1 MEFDKPRPPRGSE
14 PTPEEFL
21 PSLIPWIHGSRW
33 HMEETGTITLAASHQ
48 GGHIV
53 IEVSDDGRGLNRD
66 KILAKAYEDNV
77 AEVEP
82 RRRAHWGR
90 RIAIA
95 AAVAVM
101 MDGTPHH
108 IISIEPAASG
118 AWVQSGRLAH
128 HGSHLAR

>member
-1 MEFDKPRPPRGSE
+1 MNCTVSGAV
-14 PTPEEFL
+14 PEVGL
-21 PSLIPWIHGSRW
+21 ALKLA
-33 HMEETGTITLAASHQ
+33 TGAT
-48 GGHIV
+48 
-53 IEVSDDGRGLNRD
+53 
-66 KILAKAYEDNV
+66 
-77 AEVEP
+77 
-82 RRRAHWGR
+82 
-90 RIAIA
+90 A

>member
-1 MEFDKPRPPRGSE
+1 M
-14 PTPEEFL
+14 
-21 PSLIPWIHGSRW
+21 
-33 HMEETGTITLAASHQ
+33 A
-48 GGHIV
+48 
-53 IEVSDDGRGLNRD
+53 
-66 KILAKAYEDNV
+66 
-77 AEVEP
+77 
-82 RRRAHWGR
+82 
-90 RIAIA
+90 AIA